1 MLVKSKSV
9 GIGKFDYIIRDGDRL
24 LYVRKKNGLT
34 MLENFKGIVSKEL
47 INEVIACIEL
57 YENEV
62 THRTMMSNFV
72 FNEEIDNLDENY

>member
-9 GIGKFDYIIRDGDRL
+9 GIGKIDYIIRNGEQL

-34 MLENFKGIVSKEL
+34 MLENYKGIVSREL

-57 YENEV
+57 YEKEV
-62 THRTMMSNFV
+62 THRSMMSNFV
-72 FNEEIDNLDENY
+72 FNEEMDNLDENY